1 MLNGDDEKNP
11 FSDFKLIFPFN
22 EEDVWRAYPSLSG
35 VSIPSFPQSV
45 RYFGYRVVP
54 SPDFNQDGQDD
65 FWVVSFVN
73 ESWMNDSSP
82 SYPLHEGERDV
93 VVWLISLISS
103 PQVEDGV
110 FIKDVMYSNLTFQP
124 FPSSH
129 PRRTFGE
136 SISSIDDGLVM
147 GAPDVGG
154 SSEGWVYDIQFR
166 LPDFETFPEFS
177 CQSCV
182 DGGDFFIDV
191 SCLNFFSSSMKVVC
205 GSVED
210 VNMSESQSFFTI
222 LESQNRSAED
232 VMVLSD
238 DDMMVS
244 GESENSSQIS
254 LNTSQPSE
262 ERNLSIFCLG
272 WVSSSPSP
280 PLWRMEAS
288 RFDLT
293 LPRTLFSLSLF
304 PPISSFLTV
313 GVSFSTSHEG
323 NVSCVAVCEGGCGWR
338 GSYERFI
345 HTQAYQVYSATFF
358 GLKVGMNYSVSCS
371 GVDFASSSTL
381 IKLEER
387 EEKLRREMESKEE

>member
-1 MLNGDDEKNP
+1 MENP
-11 FSDFKLIFPFN
+11 FSDFKLIFPFD
-22 EEDVWRAYPSLSG
+22 EEDVWRASPSLSD

-65 FWVVSFVN
+65 FWIVSFVN

-82 SYPLHEGERDV
+82 SYPIHEGERDV

-136 SISSIDDGLVM
+136 SISSTDGGLMM

-166 LPDFETFPEFS
+166 LPYFENFPEFS

-182 DGGDFFIDV
+182 DGGDLSIDV
-191 SCLNFFSSSMKVVC
+191 SCLNFFSSSMEVVC

-238 DDMMVS
+238 DDKMVS
-244 GESENSSQIS
+244 GESGNSS
-254 LNTSQPSE
+254 
-262 ERNLSIFCLG
+262 R
-272 WVSSSPSP
+272 
-280 PLWRMEAS
+280 
-288 RFDLT
+288 
-293 LPRTLFSLSLF
+293 
-304 PPISSFLTV
+304 
-313 GVSFSTSHEG
+313 SH
-323 NVSCVAVCEGGCGWR
+323 
-338 GSYERFI
+338 
-345 HTQAYQVYSATFF
+345 
-358 GLKVGMNYSVSCS
+358 
-371 GVDFASSSTL
+371 
-381 IKLEER
+381 
-387 EEKLRREMESKEE
+387 